1 MRRVLVTGGTG
12 ALGTELVP
20 LLVTAGLD
28 VRVLSRQPAPALPP
42 GARAIRG
49 DLITGA
55 GLDEA
60 LTTVDVIAHLASGT
74 SGVPSFAKA
83 KRIDMEGTGRLLDA
97 TRRAG
102 FQPHVVY
109 ISIVGIDK
117 IPFGY
122 YRGKLATEQVI
133 ERSGLPYT
141 ILRTTQWHT
150 LAAKFCRQLGSL
162 PIVAVP
168 RSVRMQLLDA
178 GEVAQRMAALV
189 QGPPS
194 QHVPEMGG
202 PEALSFT
209 EIARCYFRALGNRR
223 IVFEVPVPGKAA
235 RAFAAGYNL
244 APNHRDGRITWND
257 YLARVASSGQT

>member
-1 MRRVLVTGGTG
+1 MTNVLVTDGTG
-12 ALGTELVP
+12 ALGAELVP

-28 VRVLSRQPAPALPP
+28 VRVLSRRRAPAVPA
-42 GARAIRG
+42 GARAVRG
-49 DLITGA
+49 DLTTGD

-60 LTTVDVIAHLASGT
+60 IRAIDVIAHLASGT
-74 SGVPSFAKA
+74 RPVPSYANA
-83 KRIDMEGTGRLLDA
+83 KRTDIEGTGRLLDA

-102 FQPHVVY
+102 VAPHIVY

-122 YRGKLATEQVI
+122 YRGKLATEQLI

-141 ILRTTQWHT
+141 ILRKTQWHT
-150 LAAKFCRQLGSL
+150 LAAEFCRRLGFL
-162 PIVAVP
+162 PVVAVP
-168 RSVRMQLLDA
+168 NGVRLQLLDA
-178 GEVAQRMAALV
+178 GEVAQRMAGLV

-202 PEALSFT
+202 PEALSFV
-209 EIARCYFRALGNRR
+209 EIARRYFRAVHKRR
-223 IVFEVPVPGKAA
+223 VVFEVPLPGKAT

-244 APNHRDGRITWND
+244 APNHPDGRITWDD
-257 YLARVASSGQT
+257 YLARVT